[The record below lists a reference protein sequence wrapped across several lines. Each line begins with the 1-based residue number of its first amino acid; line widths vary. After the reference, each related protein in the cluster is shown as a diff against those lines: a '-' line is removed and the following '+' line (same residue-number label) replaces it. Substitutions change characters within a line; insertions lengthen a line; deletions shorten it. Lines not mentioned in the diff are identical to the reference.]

1 MEIILEEDRNIH
13 KVIPGFFFFIH
24 YAICYESVIS
34 MLSLV
39 NDSKLCSVLNSIII
53 TMNWK

>member
-13 KVIPGFFFFIH
+13 KVIPGFFSIH

-39 NDSKLCSVLNSIII
+39 NDSK
-53 TMNWK
+53 

>member
-13 KVIPGFFFFIH
+13 KVIPGFFFCFIH

-39 NDSKLCSVLNSIII
+39 NDSK
-53 TMNWK
+53 

>member
-1 MEIILEEDRNIH
+1 MEIMLEEDRNIH
-13 KVIPGFFFFIH
+13 KVIPGFFFIH

-39 NDSKLCSVLNSIII
+39 NDSK
-53 TMNWK
+53 

>member
-1 MEIILEEDRNIH
+1 MEINLEEDRNIH

-39 NDSKLCSVLNSIII
+39 NDSK
-53 TMNWK
+53 